1 MNTFAGTTSVG
12 TITDADLKTLAVYAE
27 NPQWPFK
34 AFAKHAV
41 ASSLRSIST
50 ISFARTWRITS
61 TFEPTAGGEG
71 CVTLHCGQPLRNPA
85 ALLVFAMP
93 LRRQG
98 KNSPDEQLEKAIMLQ
113 PMAKGASKALR
124 YGPVCRSGAHIVC
137 VSLNGAHVVGS
148 PMHVTVAP
156 GAPEPTRCELVPS
169 PSTTYGTAGAARG
182 EATREIVVWL
192 QLRDRYG
199 NRCTREAAIEVVE
212 HGDLAVSVTRI
223 TNVDGTHPEQQLGYP
238 SALSPAAGSDAAKGL
253 VTWTVRVVE
262 ESDGCAPGS
271 SSRSEGSEKVPRGF
285 REGSEKVPRSVGS
298 ESGEGG
304 VSTRGVVCLVLNV
317 AHAGVHSVSARL
329 EGLPLANAL
338 PLTVLPGP
346 AKATASTAHDAVE
359 GETTSCSRCI
369 AGVSRRLR
377 LVARDARGNAAP
389 IPALAKWAAFMRSS
403 AGDEI
408 RSASGR
414 NPESL

>member
-1 MNTFAGTTSVG
+1 MTTFAGTTSVG

-156 GAPEPTRCELVPS
+156 GAPEPTRSELVPS
-169 PSTTYGTAGAARG
+169 PSTKYGTAGAARG

-271 SSRSEGSEKVPRGF
+271 A
-285 REGSEKVPRSVGS
+285 SVGS
-298 ESGEGG
+298 KSGEGESGEGG

-346 AKATASTAHDAVE
+346 AKAAASTAHDAVE

-408 RSASGR
+408 LSASGR
-414 NPESL
+414 NPECLWTKS

>member
-1 MNTFAGTTSVG
+1 MPSVG
-12 TITDADLKTLAVYAE
+12 TITDAELKSLDVYAE

-50 ISFARTWRITS
+50 ISFARTWRISS

-71 CVTLHCGQPLRNPA
+71 CVTLHCGQPLRDPA

-93 LRRQG
+93 LRRRG
-98 KNSPDEQLEKAIMLQ
+98 KNSPDEQLEKEIMLQ

-156 GAPEPTRCELVPS
+156 GAPEPTRSELVPS
-169 PSTTYGTAGAARG
+169 PSTKYGTAGAARG

-212 HGDLAVSVTRI
+212 HGNLAVSVTRI
-223 TNVDGTHPEQQLGYP
+223 ANVDGTHPEQQLGYP

-262 ESDGCAPGS
+262 ESDGRAPGS
-271 SSRSEGSEKVPRGF
+271 AS
-285 REGSEKVPRSVGS
+285 RSVGS
-298 ESGEGG
+298 ESVEVHAGAQYG

-317 AHAGVHSVSARL
+317 AHAGVHSVSASL

-346 AKATASTAHDAVE
+346 AKAAASTAHDAIE

-369 AGVSRRLR
+369 AGVARRLR
-377 LVARDARGNAAP
+377 LIARDARGNAAP

-408 RSASGR
+408 LSASGR
-414 NPESL
+414 NPESLWTKS

>member
-285 REGSEKVPRSVGS
+285 REGSEKRWFRVGRRRRLDAWSRVPRLERGARRRAQRQRAPRGAAARKCVAAHGAAWARQGHCLDRARRRRGRDH
-298 ESGEGG
+298 ELLAMHR
-304 VSTRGVVCLVLNV
+304 RGV
-317 AHAGVHSVSARL
+317 
-329 EGLPLANAL
+329 
-338 PLTVLPGP
+338 TP
-346 AKATASTAHDAVE
+346 AA
-359 GETTSCSRCI
+359 
-369 AGVSRRLR
+369 SRRTR
-377 LVARDARGNAAP
+377 RARE
-389 IPALAKWAAFMRSS
+389 RSS
-403 AGDEI
+403 DSRARQVGGLHALE
-408 RSASGR
+408 RR
-414 NPESL
+414 